1 MNYLPVYSFRK
12 SIEID
17 SCEVIVNIFYN
28 MDSGRPQLDNVY
40 PLEYD
45 KELFTAEEII
55 DYVINNQELIFN

>member
-1 MNYLPVYSFRK
+1 
-12 SIEID
+12 
-17 SCEVIVNIFYN
+17 